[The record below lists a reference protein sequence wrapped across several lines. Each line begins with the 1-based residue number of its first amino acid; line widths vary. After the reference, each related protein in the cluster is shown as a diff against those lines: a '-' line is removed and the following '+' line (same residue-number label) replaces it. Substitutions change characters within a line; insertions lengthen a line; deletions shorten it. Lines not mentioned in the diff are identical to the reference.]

1 VLRLFFAALATLGPL
16 MRKTTT
22 ITSAALAL
30 AAAAAVAG
38 CGSSSSNAAPG
49 VQLAPQGGATAAT
62 STAAASS
69 ATSTSAS
76 ASATSTT
83 TSSTPLPAALKTK
96 PKVSIPSGAPP
107 KKLVVKD
114 LIKGTGPAATA
125 SSTVNVQYVGELY
138 KGGKQ
143 FDASWNDGSGQP
155 VSLPLSGVIKGW
167 QQGIPGMKIGG
178 RRELIIPP
186 SLGYGA
192 TAQSKIPANST
203 LVFIIDLHGLS

>member
-1 VLRLFFAALATLGPL
+1 

-22 ITSAALAL
+22 ITCAAVAL
-30 AAAAAVAG
+30 AAVVAG
-38 CGSSSSNAAPG
+38 CGSSSSSAAPG
-49 VQLAPQGGATAAT
+49 VQLAPSDGATAAT
-62 STAAASS
+62 STAASS
-69 ATSTSAS
+69 TATSSAS

-96 PKVSIPSGAPP
+96 PKVSIPSGPPP

-125 SSTVNVQYVGELY
+125 SSTVNVQYVGEVY

-203 LVFIIDLHGLS
+203 LVFVIDLHGIS

>member
-1 VLRLFFAALATLGPL
+1 

-22 ITSAALAL
+22 ITCAAVAL
-30 AAAAAVAG
+30 AAAVAVAG
-38 CGSSSSNAAPG
+38 CGSSSSAAPG
-49 VQLAPQGGATAAT
+49 VQLAPSAGATAAT
-62 STAAASS
+62 STAASSS
-69 ATSTSAS
+69 ATTSAS

-96 PKVSIPSGAPP
+96 PKVSIPSGPP
-107 KKLVVKD
+107 PSKLVVKD

-125 SSTVNVQYVGELY
+125 SSTVNVQYVGEVY

-203 LVFIIDLHGLS
+203 LVFVIDLHGIS

>member
-1 VLRLFFAALATLGPL
+1 MLATLGPL
-16 MRKTTT
+16 MPKTTT
-22 ITSAALAL
+22 ITCAAIAL
-30 AAAAAVAG
+30 AAAVAG
-38 CGSSSSNAAPG
+38 CGSQAAAPG
-49 VQLAPQGGATAAT
+49 VVSAPSAGATAPS
-62 STAAASS
+62 STATVSS
-69 ATSTSAS
+69 STSSAS

-83 TSSTPLPAALKTK
+83 ASNTPLPAALKTK
-96 PKVSIPSGAPP
+96 PKVAIPSGPPP

-125 SSTVNVQYVGELY
+125 NSTVNVQYVGKVY

-155 VSLPLSGVIKGW
+155 VSLPLTGVIKGW
-167 QQGIPGMKIGG
+167 QQGIPGMKVGG

-186 SLGYGA
+186 SLGYGP

-203 LVFIIDLHGLS
+203 LVFVIDLHGVS

>member
-1 VLRLFFAALATLGPL
+1 

-22 ITSAALAL
+22 ITCAAVAL
-30 AAAAAVAG
+30 AAAVAG
-38 CGSSSSNAAPG
+38 CGSSSTKAAG
-49 VQLAPQGGATAAT
+49 VQTAPSGGATSAT

-69 ATSTSAS
+69 ATTSSSAS

-96 PKVSIPSGAPP
+96 PKVSIPSGPP
-107 KKLVVKD
+107 PSKLVIKD

-125 SSTVNVQYVGELY
+125 SSTVNVQYVGVLY

-155 VSLPLSGVIKGW
+155 VSLPLTGVIKGW

-203 LVFIIDLHGLS
+203 LVFIIDLHALS

>member
-1 VLRLFFAALATLGPL
+1 MPK
-16 MRKTTT
+16 KTS
-22 ITSAALAL
+22 ITCAALAL
-30 AAAAAVAG
+30 AAAVAG
-38 CGSSSSNAAPG
+38 CGSQAAAPG
-49 VQLAPQGGATAAT
+49 VQLAPSAGATAAT

-69 ATSTSAS
+69 ATTSTS

-83 TSSTPLPAALKTK
+83 TSNTPLPTALKTK
-96 PKVSIPSGAPP
+96 PKVAIPSGAPP
-107 KKLVVKD
+107 SKLVVKD

-125 SSTVNVQYVGELY
+125 NSTVNVQYVGELY

-167 QQGIPGMKIGG
+167 QQGIPGMKVGG

-186 SLGYGA
+186 SLGYGS
-192 TAQSKIPANST
+192 TPQSKIPANST
-203 LVFIIDLHGLS
+203 LVFVIDLHGVS

>member
-1 VLRLFFAALATLGPL
+1 LVRRAVLRRFFATLATLG
-16 MRKTTT
+16 
-22 ITSAALAL
+22 AAV
-30 AAAAAVAG
+30 AVAG
-38 CGSSSSNAAPG
+38 CGSSSSAAPG
-49 VQLAPQGGATAAT
+49 VQLAPSAGATAAT
-62 STAAASS
+62 STAASSS
-69 ATSTSAS
+69 ATTSAS

-96 PKVSIPSGAPP
+96 PKVSIPSGPP
-107 KKLVVKD
+107 PSKLVVKD
-114 LIKGTGPAATA
+114 LIKGSGPAATA
-125 SSTVNVQYVGELY
+125 SSTVNVQYVGEVY

-203 LVFIIDLHGLS
+203 LVFVIDLHGIS

>member
-1 VLRLFFAALATLGPL
+1 

-22 ITSAALAL
+22 ITCAALAL
-30 AAAAAVAG
+30 AAALAG
-38 CGSSSSNAAPG
+38 CGSSSSATKAAG
-49 VQLAPQGGATAAT
+49 VQLAPQGGLTSAT
-62 STAAASS
+62 STAS
-69 ATSTSAS
+69 ASTSATTSS

-96 PKVSIPSGAPP
+96 PKVSIPSGPP
-107 KKLVVKD
+107 PSKLVVKD

-143 FDASWNDGSGQP
+143 FDASWSDGSGQP
-155 VSLPLSGVIKGW
+155 VSLPLTGVIKGW

-203 LVFIIDLHGLS
+203 LVFVIDLHALS